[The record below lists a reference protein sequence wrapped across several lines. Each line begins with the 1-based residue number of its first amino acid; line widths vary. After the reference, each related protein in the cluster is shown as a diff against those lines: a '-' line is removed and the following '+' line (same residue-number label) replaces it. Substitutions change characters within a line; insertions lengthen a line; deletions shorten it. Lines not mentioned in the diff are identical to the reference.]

1 MLKTKKYLSFAFTVF
16 ICTCLLVG
24 CSRTFVVK
32 PSGSFTGPVR
42 FDFYENKETGEPS
55 KFKIVEFVV
64 QKQLDNGSW
73 VTSWELYGKKSL
85 SSIEYGAEY
94 NGLNVVVSPEPLEKG
109 VHYRVLAAE
118 VSATSPKGF
127 SGSEFHFTDSGEM
140 VVKEYK

>member
-1 MLKTKKYLSFAFTVF
+1 MLKTKKYISFAFTVF
-16 ICTCLLVG
+16 ICAFLLVG
-24 CSRTFVVK
+24 CSRTFIVK

-42 FDFYENKETGEPS
+42 FDFYENKEASEPS

-64 QKQLDNGSW
+64 QKQIDNGSW
-73 VTSWELYGKKSL
+73 VTSWELSGKQSL

-94 NGLNVVVSPEPLEKG
+94 GGLDVVVSPAPLENN

-118 VSATSPKGF
+118 VSAASPKGF
-127 SGSEFHFTDSGEM
+127 SGSQFYFTDSGEM